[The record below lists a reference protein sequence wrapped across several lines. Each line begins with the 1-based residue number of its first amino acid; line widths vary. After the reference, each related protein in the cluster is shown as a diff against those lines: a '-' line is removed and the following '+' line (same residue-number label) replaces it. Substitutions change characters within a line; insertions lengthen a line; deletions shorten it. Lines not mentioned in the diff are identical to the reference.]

1 MQRMDECYNR
11 IEKLKTDG
19 FGQDN
24 KSSIAQLFLSFFGQ
38 VLQFLL
44 LCLFYH
50 VFVTWLVDACVKLN
64 PITSILLVISNTDL
78 GYS

>member
-11 IEKLKTDG
+11 IEKLKSDG

-38 VLQFLL
+38 VTA
-44 LCLFYH
+44 
-50 VFVTWLVDACVKLN
+50 VSLVMSISSWYLSLGWWMCV
-64 PITSILLVISNTDL
+64 
-78 GYS
+78 

>member
-1 MQRMDECYNR
+1 MDECYNR

-44 LCLFYH
+44 LCLFH
-50 VFVTWLVDACVKLN
+50 HGICHLVGGCVCKAQPFYQYIACH
-64 PITSILLVISNTDL
+64 I
-78 GYS
+78 